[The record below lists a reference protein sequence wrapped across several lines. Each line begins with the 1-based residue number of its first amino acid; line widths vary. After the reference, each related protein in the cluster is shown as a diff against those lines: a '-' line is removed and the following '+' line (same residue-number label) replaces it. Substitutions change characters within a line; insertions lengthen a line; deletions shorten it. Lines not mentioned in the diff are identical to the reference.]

1 MRILSLDVGKKKIG
15 IAITDALGITAQGL
29 ETLIRKNKKTDF
41 ERIKKI
47 IRDMNVSKIIVGLPL
62 NMDGTAGIMAKEIYN
77 FVDKLKEWTDVPVEV
92 WDERL
97 TTMEAE
103 RVLLQADLSRR
114 KRKKLDDRVAAQL
127 ILQNYLD
134 ATDKNVQ
141 I

>member
-29 ETLIRKNKKTDF
+29 ETLVRENKKTDF

-47 IRDMNVSKIIVGLPL
+47 IHDMNVSKIIVGLPL
-62 NMDGTAGIMAKEIYN
+62 NMDGTAGVMAKEIYN
-77 FVDKLKEWTDVPVEV
+77 FVDKLKEGTDVPVQV

-103 RVLLQADLSRR
+103 RVLLQADLSRKKR
-114 KRKKLDDRVAAQL
+114 KRLDDRVAAQL
-127 ILQNYLD
+127 ILQSYLS
-134 ATDKNVQ
+134 ATDKNV
-141 I
+141 